1 MNNSISLQGAYYI
14 ICTNETIDWWQLRK
28 TSDHQVV
35 TSGVSR
41 EYVLLALEKQVKRYK
56 NRTNLEKHWGKLQY
70 TLPLPDLEFK
80 KRQKEYE
87 LVGTIYQEEV
97 DAIVRHIEDNLM
109 PVKTITR
116 RRTNFSPKP
125 SRVET
130 PIQPQVEEPQEEETI
145 EVDMLP
151 IIRKTIR
158 RKIIKRK

>member
-41 EYVLLALEKQVKRYK
+41 EYVLSALEKQVKRYK
-56 NRTNLEKHWGKLQY
+56 NRPNLEKHWKELQY
-70 TLPLPDLEFK
+70 TFPLPDLEFK

-97 DAIVRHIEDNLM
+97 DAIIRHIEDNLM

-125 SRVET
+125 SKVET
-130 PIQPQVEEPQEEETI
+130 PIQPQEEETI

-151 IIRKTIR
+151 ILRKTIR
-158 RKIIKRK
+158 RKIIRRK